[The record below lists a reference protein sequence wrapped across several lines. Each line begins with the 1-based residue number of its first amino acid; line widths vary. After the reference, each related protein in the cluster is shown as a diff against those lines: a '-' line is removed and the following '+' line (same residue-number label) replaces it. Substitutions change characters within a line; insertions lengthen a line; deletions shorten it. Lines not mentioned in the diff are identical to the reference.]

1 MVRAVEAVR
10 AVAAGQEAK
19 FANGEVKQYYATRD
33 PEGRAI
39 EDKIRAAGRQDI
51 LPWLRDRRAE
61 ADAIAANYEGAGQ
74 GVKARPLDQ
83 GGVPA
88 KAMMVNG
95 VPVTVL
101 NQMAMR
107 DNYAPPSVSSFIPAA
122 VMNLAEGVISKYNLK
137 KPEPKVS
144 QEDIDRASVIVEPII
159 EKAAQGSA
167 AVLLCG
173 A

>member
-1 MVRAVEAVR
+1 
-10 AVAAGQEAK
+10 
-19 FANGEVKQYYATRD
+19 
-33 PEGRAI
+33 
-39 EDKIRAAGRQDI
+39 
-51 LPWLRDRRAE
+51 
-61 ADAIAANYEGAGQ
+61 
-74 GVKARPLDQ
+74 
-83 GGVPA
+83 
-88 KAMMVNG
+88 MVNG